1 VEQRTLALCLSGILI
16 LAIGNAQASILDVRA
31 VVEYGDPAP
40 GTGEAFIAFARPAI
54 NDAGR
59 VAFEG
64 SIPNSGRIWRETAG
78 GLEQVAAWG
87 NAPAG
92 APPGATIFGFREL
105 LFSDNGHVVVWAE
118 LDNGDEGYFA
128 ASPAGV
134 ATIVLEDQVAP
145 GTTDTFSRIDSAM
158 RISDGGEIAF
168 YGVLQTFTD
177 PTGIWMGGA
186 GTLSLLARQG
196 QVAPGGGGE
205 TFFIMSD
212 FPRISA
218 AGNVGFASLLFGLS
232 ANAGL
237 WTGTP
242 GSLAN
247 PLVNPLSDYR
257 YAFFSDNEEWTF
269 VDQSPP
275 AAPRILA
282 GVPGDFRTVYT
293 LGDPAPGLPAG
304 AGIGIFPYRPDLR
317 MNRSR
322 QVAFQASTD
331 EASAREGL
339 WSEGSGTL
347 ELLALQGEV
356 APGTGGLTYDE
367 IEGFAINDLGQTAFL
382 ASFEGLGGRG
392 LFVAHPG
399 QAVELVVR
407 DGGTFEVAPGDVRAI
422 SWFDAGLESG
432 EFLRQHPRGVF
443 NNSGELAL
451 GLGFGFASSGV
462 YVITVPE
469 LRAPLGALVAL
480 ACVAGVSMSR
490 SRSAGR
496 EPAP

>member
-1 VEQRTLALCLSGILI
+1 MEQRTLVLCLSGFLI
-16 LAIGNAQASILDVRA
+16 LTIGNAQASVLNVRPVA
-31 VVEYGDPAP
+31 EYGDPAP
-40 GTGEAFIAFARPAI
+40 GTGDSFIAFARPVI

-64 SIPNSGRIWRETAG
+64 SILNSGRIWRETAS

-87 NAPAG
+87 DAPTG
-92 APPGATIFGFREL
+92 AAPGATIFGFREL
-105 LFSDNGHVVVWAE
+105 LFSNNGHVVVWAD

-145 GTTDTFSRIDSAM
+145 GTTETFSRIDSAM
-158 RISDGGEIAF
+158 RISDSGEIAF
-168 YGVLQTFTD
+168 YGVLQTFDD

-218 AGNVGFASLLFGLS
+218 AGNVGFASILFGLT

-237 WTGTP
+237 WKGTP
-242 GSLAN
+242 GSLSDQV
-247 PLVNPLSDYR
+247 VNPMSDYR
-257 YAFFSDNEEWTF
+257 YAFFSDNEEWIF
-269 VDQSPP
+269 VDQTPP

-282 GVPGDFRTVYT
+282 GVPGNFRTVYT

-304 AGIGIFPYRPDLR
+304 VGIGIFPYRPDLR

-322 QVAFQASTD
+322 QVAFRAATD
-331 EASAREGL
+331 EASPREGL
-339 WSEGSGTL
+339 WSEGSETL
-347 ELLALQGEV
+347 ELLALEGEV
-356 APGTGGLTYDE
+356 APGTGGLTYE
-367 IEGFAINDLGQTAFL
+367 EVEGFAINDLGQTVFL

-392 LFVAHPG
+392 VFLTQPG
-399 QAVELVVR
+399 QAPQLVVR
-407 DGGTFEVAPGDVRAI
+407 DGGTFEVAPGDVRSV
-422 SWFDAGLESG
+422 SWFDAGFESG
-432 EFLRQHPRGVF
+432 EFLRQHPRSGL
-443 NNSGELAL
+443 NHSGELAL
-451 GLGFGFASSGV
+451 ALGFGFASSGV
-462 YVITVPE
+462 YVVSAPE
-469 LRAPLGALVAL
+469 PRAPLSALVAFV
-480 ACVAGVSMSR
+480 CVAGVAASR

-496 EPAP
+496 ETAP